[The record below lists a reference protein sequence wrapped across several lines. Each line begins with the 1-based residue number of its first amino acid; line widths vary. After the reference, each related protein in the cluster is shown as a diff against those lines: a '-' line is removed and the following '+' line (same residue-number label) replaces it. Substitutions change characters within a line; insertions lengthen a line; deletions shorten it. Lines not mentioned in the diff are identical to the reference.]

1 MYTRLLHFTNM
12 YRNEV
17 VMCDV
22 FLKVVGLGT
31 QHLFQLNSIE
41 ITSEVILRHFPQYV
55 SALYY
60 RHPEL

>member
-1 MYTRLLHFTNM
+1 
-12 YRNEV
+12 
-17 VMCDV
+17 MCDV